1 MAKRNDTREIG
12 INRSEKYSDIF
23 FRRNKNFIE
32 QYKTK
37 NIKYP
42 TVEQIQRLVLKNHI
56 WTIGDRYWKLAEK
69 HYGNGELWWILAW
82 FNKRPTELHILAGDL
97 IYIPFPLD
105 ELYNYFGA

>member
-12 INRSEKYSDIF
+12 INKSEMYSDIF
-23 FRRNKNFIE
+23 YRRNKSFIE

-37 NIKYP
+37 RIKYP
-42 TVEQIQRLVLKNHI
+42 SEEQIQRLVLKNHI
-56 WTIGDRYWKLAEK
+56 WTMGDRYWKLAEK

-82 FNKRPTELHILAGDL
+82 FNKKPTELHVLAGDL
-97 IYIPFPLD
+97 IYIPFPID